1 MVNVIVMQVIL
12 VNFVKD
18 ILIAHQIVL
27 IYYKVFANRVE
38 DVNVLMIFM
47 VWYVLDLN
55 LFKGM

>member
-27 IYYKVFANRVE
+27 IYYKEFANRVE